1 MQNVGWGCAETLPK
15 KISFSMHGSIFFLAG
30 LQGFG
35 WLPIKNNMAEAWK

>member
-15 KISFSMHGSIFFLAG
+15 KNSINARINFLAG
-30 LQGFG
+30 LQRFG